1 MAEKNPQEKI
11 YEVAEA
17 ELKCN
22 VCLNV
27 PKFSPIFQCR
37 EGHIM
42 CNDCNLKQI
51 QCKICLNGNLG
62 NIKILLAQKILGVPE
77 STQNQCPCNKCER
90 IRRIDMDDGTD
101 EE

>member
-1 MAEKNPQEKI
+1 MSEQNNKEKI
-11 YEVAEA
+11 YEVAAEA

-27 PKFSPIFQCR
+27 PKMSPIFQCP

-42 CNDCNLKQI
+42 CNDCNLKWP
-51 QCKICLNGNLG
+51 QCKIC
-62 NIKILLAQKILGVPE
+62 LAQKILGVPE

-90 IRRIDMDDGTD
+90 IRRIDMDD